1 MESKLS
7 AIAVLTSAI
16 LRSDFKFFKEVKT
29 MKLEWNVASK
39 PQNVSTSFGCFK
51 HCETQVNS

>member
-7 AIAVLTSAI
+7 VIDGLAPAI
-16 LRSDFKFFKEVKT
+16 LCSDFKFFKEVKA

-39 PQNVSTSFGCFK
+39 SQNVSTSFGCFK